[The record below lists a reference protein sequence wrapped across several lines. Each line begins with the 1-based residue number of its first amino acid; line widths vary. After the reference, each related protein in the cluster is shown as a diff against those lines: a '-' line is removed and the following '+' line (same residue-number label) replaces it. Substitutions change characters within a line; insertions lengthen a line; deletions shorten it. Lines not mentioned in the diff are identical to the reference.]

1 MATHLSVLCL
11 VLLVIAFGGSL
22 AQGSRKELKT
32 KEMNQDIIIQGGRR
46 PMQSRSIDPSQVVQL
61 SWQPRI
67 FLYRGFLSEEECDI
81 LISLVRGKK
90 GNVTQGKKVDMKML
104 SANFKVS
111 LDTEAEIAARIE
123 ERISAWT
130 FLPKEYGKPL
140 RVLRFGSEDSKQKY
154 SYFDNNSTQL
164 LGEPLLATVVLYLSH
179 AVQGGQILFPESE
192 KKMWSDCRKS
202 SDTLKPAKGNAIVFF
217 NLHLNAT
224 PDKSSSHARCPVEKG
239 EMWCATKTFYL
250 KGTSR
255 ENDFLQSDSVACTDE
270 DENCPHWASLGECQ
284 RNSIFM
290 IGSTDYYGTC
300 RKSCNA
306 C

>member
-1 MATHLSVLCL
+1 MATHLSILC
-11 VLLVIAFGGSL
+11 VFLLVIAFGGSVV
-22 AQGSRKELKT
+22 QSSQKELRT
-32 KEMNQDIIIQGGRR
+32 RTMNQDIKIQGGHQMR
-46 PMQSRSIDPSQVVQL
+46 SRTVDPSKVIQL

-67 FLYRGFLSEEECDI
+67 FLYRGFLSEKECDH
-81 LISLVRGKK
+81 LISLGE
-90 GNVTQGKKVDMKML
+90 KVDMNMV
-104 SANFKVS
+104 SASSNVS
-111 LDTEAEIAARIE
+111 LDTEDEIAARIE
-123 ERISAWT
+123 ARISAWT

-140 RVLRFGSEDSKQKY
+140 RMLHFGSEGSKQNY
-154 SYFDNNSTQL
+154 NYFDNKSTQL

-179 AVQGGQILFPESE
+179 VVQGGRILFPESE
-192 KKMWSDCRKS
+192 KKMWSDCTKS
-202 SDTLKPAKGNAIVFF
+202 SDTLKPTKGNAIVFF

-224 PDKSSSHARCPVEKG
+224 HDKSSSHARCPVEEG
-239 EMWCATKTFYL
+239 EMWCATKTFHL

-255 ENDFLQSDSVACTDE
+255 ENDSMQSDGVDCTDE

-290 IGSTDYYGTC
+290 IGSPDYYGTC